1 VSKISNSE
9 TILLQKKLALEVI
22 TKNILPKKI
31 KLVCGVDVSYRN
43 DFAYCSAVIIDKKS
57 HEYNWIKKHQTE
69 EYYKIH
75 SWTIHAKRIKKPIL
89 HTLKKLEKSFDIL
102 LVDGNGQLHPRQCGL
117 ACYIGLKLD
126 KPVIGVAKS
135 LLCGKVKSDSK
146 VEYRGKVLGYEIKQ
160 NKKKIY
166 VSVGHKINLKTA
178 VKIIKELTVKG
189 NWYPEPLRLADF
201 NSKHIA
207 KSWNKI
213 RPAFY

>member
-9 TILLQKKLALEVI
+9 TILLQKKLALKVI

-31 KLVCGVDVSYRN
+31 KQICGVDVSYRN
-43 DFAYCSAVIIDKKS
+43 DFAYCSAVILDKNNMSVIESKNSKLKS
-57 HEYNWIKKHQTE
+57 T
-69 EYYKIH
+69 
-75 SWTIHAKRIKKPIL
+75 AKYITGLFMLKESKPIL

-117 ACYIGLKLD
+117 ACYIGLKID

-135 LLCGKVKSDSK
+135 LLCGKIRPDSN
-146 VEYRGKVLGYEIKQ
+146 VEYQGKVLGYEIKQ

-178 VKIIKELTVKG
+178 VKIIKELTVNG
-189 NWYPEPLRLADF
+189 NWYPEPLRIADF

-207 KSWNKI
+207 KS
-213 RPAFY
+213 

>member
-43 DFAYCSAVIIDKKS
+43 DFAYCSAVIIDKNHMSIIESKNTKLKS
-57 HEYNWIKKHQTE
+57 ITKYIPGLFMLKE
-69 EYYKIH
+69 
-75 SWTIHAKRIKKPIL
+75 SKPIL

-207 KSWNKI
+207 KS
-213 RPAFY
+213 